1 MTRSNR
7 RNRSRRALSA
17 AVAGILA
24 GASLALGCGPASE
37 ANTDPT
43 AEANGCNGPNGCGS
57 DEGMEEKGGA
67 AQHAEAVADAN
78 GCNGPNGCSGE
89 MQE

>member
-1 MTRSNR
+1 MKRSKTRS
-7 RNRSRRALSA
+7 RALCA

-24 GASLALGCGPASE
+24 GTSLAIGCGATGDVAGAPNDAR
-37 ANTDPT
+37 DGT
-43 AEANGCNGPNGCGS
+43 A
-57 DEGMEEKGGA
+57 K
-67 AQHAEAVADAN
+67 HAEAVADAN